1 MGGKGGS
8 LFGEA
13 TGTRAE
19 TKGTVKEKA
28 QLFEA
33 VEFEVVEFEAVE

>member
-1 MGGKGGS
+1 MDGKGGS

-13 TGTRAE
+13 TGARAE
-19 TKGTVKEKA
+19 TKGAVKERA

-33 VEFEVVEFEAVE
+33 VEFEAVE